1 VKQGVRL
8 GRVKSSLAMAGHE
21 LLKLL
26 VRLGVQYRQVRPQ
39 DLKVFDHCPT
49 LHKTGT
55 AIRASAGQQEV
66 FEGIKKG
73 P

>member
-1 VKQGVRL
+1 MKQGVRL

-26 VRLGVQYRQVRPQ
+26 VRFDVQDRQVRPQ
-39 DLKVFDHCPT
+39 DLEVFNHRPT
-49 LHKTGT
+49 LYKTGT
-55 AIRASAGQQEV
+55 AISASAGQQEV